1 MGIQRASARLPWWGV
16 VSAMLWVWGGAAC
29 SNTQALPAG
38 ALPPEPERLGVLVRA
53 EEVPP
58 GDGNLRLPAPFQG
71 MVNVWVGS
79 GTAPQSVQG
88 WWNAF
93 TWMNRARKMF
103 GDHARCVEQGFGEAG
118 CAAQKVIWP
127 GLCNLW
133 GDVLVEA
140 MGPGW
145 GMMGLPFSAVCN
157 GEPALKC
164 CKYGGREDGPCHS
177 AFNDDNPINCEGN
190 PYGGTTYGVCIPAN
204 RYDGD
209 PGCYCDYIPAC
220 NMGTS
225 ERTGGAAWRL
235 NHFTVQLA
243 KAVPDTLRAS
253 PDALLAYVTFQGCR
267 AHFQAVTT
275 LAPFAGADSPVP
287 GYAVGASYQANDAQP
302 DARYLRALTTLAVRR
317 VLASLPNAAN
327 RWGVVGSRTWT
338 EAQKA
343 EYLAGTP
350 DPDGVLLGLLGPVG
364 FELLKKAHPSVYQL
378 LAVPLPDEAPVPA
391 GLKAGCWEGQPPSL
405 ALASVGVRGATVSVQ
420 ASLVD
425 PLADDNAAA
434 GNGGYLVLVDWGD
447 GRVEGQPYVLAD
459 PATRTWAHT
468 YAAPGTYVVK
478 AWVQNTSGL
487 YAAASLSV
495 TVTEGS
501 ASGAAPSIESIE
513 LELEAVVTAHTHGRV
528 SIEVEAVDTAGEVHP
543 LGRLWGEFPSN
554 AYARLTLPLRA
565 KLPYVDLTALAG
577 LRLKPRHHDSMYVS
591 VNELRLARVH
601 LQPYASEGM
610 APAPIVYA
618 PTNRDVKRYAAGA
631 TTPVAPLMDPR
642 TGQLLLSLA
651 DATVELSFPE
661 GFQPAP
667 EAAYGCRPVY
677 GVASPA
683 MRTDQGGCED
693 LATGLIWSFLS
704 PGTMT
709 WGDAVWDSRLAGN
722 APPDAHDAGRLD
734 DYAGGRVP
742 AGPDTSLVNH
752 CHALTQGGYSDWR
765 LPLET
770 ELTGITGAARAGTY
784 FAFPTNAVAWSST
797 TWDATYAVTRD
808 LTGGNRG
815 YGNKAT
821 GLSRTLC
828 VRKRTP

>member
-1 MGIQRASARLPWWGV
+1 
-16 VSAMLWVWGGAAC
+16 
-29 SNTQALPAG
+29 
-38 ALPPEPERLGVLVRA
+38 
-53 EEVPP
+53 
-58 GDGNLRLPAPFQG
+58 
-71 MVNVWVGS
+71 
-79 GTAPQSVQG
+79 
-88 WWNAF
+88 
-93 TWMNRARKMF
+93 
-103 GDHARCVEQGFGEAG
+103 
-118 CAAQKVIWP
+118 
-127 GLCNLW
+127 
-133 GDVLVEA
+133 
-140 MGPGW
+140 
-145 GMMGLPFSAVCN
+145 
-157 GEPALKC
+157 
-164 CKYGGREDGPCHS
+164 
-177 AFNDDNPINCEGN
+177 
-190 PYGGTTYGVCIPAN
+190 
-204 RYDGD
+204 
-209 PGCYCDYIPAC
+209 
-220 NMGTS
+220 
-225 ERTGGAAWRL
+225 
-235 NHFTVQLA
+235 
-243 KAVPDTLRAS
+243 
-253 PDALLAYVTFQGCR
+253 
-267 AHFQAVTT
+267 
-275 LAPFAGADSPVP
+275 
-287 GYAVGASYQANDAQP
+287 
-302 DARYLRALTTLAVRR
+302 
-317 VLASLPNAAN
+317 
-327 RWGVVGSRTWT
+327 
-338 EAQKA
+338 
-343 EYLAGTP
+343 
-350 DPDGVLLGLLGPVG
+350 
-364 FELLKKAHPSVYQL
+364 
-378 LAVPLPDEAPVPA
+378 
-391 GLKAGCWEGQPPSL
+391 
-405 ALASVGVRGATVSVQ
+405 
-420 ASLVD
+420 
-425 PLADDNAAA
+425 
-434 GNGGYLVLVDWGD
+434 
-447 GRVEGQPYVLAD
+447 
-459 PATRTWAHT
+459 
-468 YAAPGTYVVK
+468 
-478 AWVQNTSGL
+478 
-487 YAAASLSV
+487 
-495 TVTEGS
+495 
-501 ASGAAPSIESIE
+501 
-513 LELEAVVTAHTHGRV
+513 
-528 SIEVEAVDTAGEVHP
+528 VEAVDTAGEVHP

-577 LRLKPRHHDSMYVS
+577 LRLRPRHHDSMYVS
-591 VNELRLARVH
+591 VNELRLARVI

-610 APAPIVYA
+610 APAPIAYA